1 MELYILSKQDLSIL
15 SICKVSEY
23 QINLDEE
30 TNAKTTFSLLKAD
43 GIKKDNFIVLNGLYR
58 QFLFVIDDVQTDKS
72 SNLVTVT
79 ALDISNIFNQKVI
92 EKNTE
97 QMTTNSIEEFLAN
110 TISENFVNSDD
121 TVLNI
126 GYIDIAWHTN
136 TQGVVATNAENGLY
150 NFHTFMTNCRQ
161 YKNVYTEFTFDKGRL
176 KIDISNKEESV
187 QLIDTTLPEVTDY
200 NKIYEEDVTAK
211 VTVLIREDGSEYN
224 LYLKTDR
231 TTTTDKND
239 PNRVN
244 GKVEVISVDTVDKA
258 VAEALNVIRGNSYN
272 HLVEFKIAK
281 TSKLMDISKFT
292 IGRPIRIK
300 TDDDIY
306 DSYISAI
313 TLSDENFVY
322 FKSGKLRA
330 TFLEKI
336 KKNTNNAGNKLD
348 LTGGVINGNLDING
362 DIKQNGKDL
371 KGVILY
377 DNFSGSTGTINLS
390 DSVENYAYIEIFYIV
405 YEGYETSVK
414 ISNPNGKVASLFGSA
429 SNINDMATYLRA
441 SNARISGN
449 TISLENQMQSWI
461 RGTTAN
467 AVDLYNAIRIT
478 KVIGYKDALSINYT
492 TRIVNEAYEEHTLFE
507 GKLNSTKSIDVDL
520 SEYKRLIISYAMYD
534 SNESNNHGGA
544 NHICML
550 DLTNVPN
557 GGWYTTAQVLPY
569 IVNGNVQ
576 SLTTSAFIARFYV
589 DSAKKTFGF
598 DAWYSGLIPSTDTKY
613 YVSKIVGVK

>member
-15 SICKVSEY
+15 SICKVSDY

-43 GIKKDNFIVLNGLYR
+43 GLKKDNFIVLNGLYR

-110 TISENFVNSDD
+110 TILENFVNSDD

-150 NFHTFMTNCRQ
+150 NFHTFMINCRQ
-161 YKNVYTEFTFDKGRL
+161 YKNIYTEFTFDKGRL
-176 KIDISNKEESV
+176 KIDIENKEESV

-231 TTTTDKND
+231 STTTDKSD
-239 PNRVN
+239 PDRAK
-244 GKVEVISVDTVDKA
+244 GKVEVISVDTADKA
-258 VAEALNVIRGNSYN
+258 AEEALNVIRGNSYN

-292 IGRPIRIK
+292 IGRPVRIK

-313 TLSDENFVY
+313 TISDENFVY

-362 DIKQNGKDL
+362 DIKQ
-371 KGVILY
+371 KGNVIADY
-377 DNFSGSTGTINLS
+377 V
-390 DSVENYAYIEIFYIV
+390 VEQ
-405 YEGYETSVK
+405 G
-414 ISNPNGKVASLFGSA
+414 
-429 SNINDMATYLRA
+429 ATYTKWA
-441 SNARISGN
+441 SGKLEQWIS
-449 TISLENQMQSWI
+449 S
-461 RGTTAN
+461 
-467 AVDLYNAIRIT
+467 Y
-478 KVIGYKDALSINYT
+478 IGGLSINSQT
-492 TRIVNEAYEEHTLFE
+492 
-507 GKLNSTKSIDVDL
+507 
-520 SEYKRLIISYAMYD
+520 
-534 SNESNNHGGA
+534 
-544 NHICML
+544 
-550 DLTNVPN
+550 
-557 GGWYTTAQVLPY
+557 
-569 IVNGNVQ
+569 GNVWCGIAACGNWLVPFVTPPDCYVY
-576 SLTTSAFIARFYV
+576 SLSNIAVSRTVWIGAAPYRNGIIYTPTTTSAGEVYI
-589 DSAKKTFGF
+589 
-598 DAWYSGLIPSTDTKY
+598 YSGSPTDLWGTLT
-613 YVSKIVGVK
+613 VHAVGRWK